1 MNASPADQRKLLDI
15 AQLDARARQAE
26 QARSNPPQA
35 ARVQE
40 LLAQRQTQSGEL
52 TRLLGVRD
60 DARAEL
66 SRIEADAAVVDARAK
81 RDADRLAAATNP
93 KDAVGLEHEIASLER
108 RKRALEDAELD
119 VMERLEAIETE
130 VAAQEALVAQTNDE
144 GARLSAQGKQAVAEA
159 TAVLDTARRDRDA
172 VAGTVAADLLAMY
185 ERLAARGVGAGL
197 LHRRTCEAC
206 RMVLSGTDLQQLRQV
221 REDEVATCPEC
232 GAILVRTD
240 ESGL

>member
-15 AQLDARARQAE
+15 AQLDARVRQAE

-119 VMERLEAIETE
+119 VMERLEAIESE

-144 GARLSAQGKQAVAEA
+144 GARLSAEGKQAVAEA

-172 VAGTVAADLLAMY
+172 IAGTVAADLLAMY

>member
-66 SRIEADAAVVDARAK
+66 SRIEADVAVVDARAK

-108 RKRALEDAELD
+108 RKSALEDAELD
-119 VMERLEAIETE
+119 VMERLEAIESE

>member
-15 AQLDARARQAE
+15 AQLDARVRQAE

-66 SRIEADAAVVDARAK
+66 SRIEADVAVVNARAK

-144 GARLSAQGKQAVAEA
+144 GARLSAEGKQAVSEA

-172 VAGTVAADLLAMY
+172 IAGTVAADLLAMY

>member
-66 SRIEADAAVVDARAK
+66 SRIEADVAVVDARAK

-108 RKRALEDAELD
+108 RKSALEDAELD
-119 VMERLEAIETE
+119 VMERLEAIESE

-144 GARLSAQGKQAVAEA
+144 GARLSAEGKQAVAEA

-172 VAGTVAADLLAMY
+172 IAGTVAADLLAMY